1 MIRRIETMNNDTQ
14 EFDEMSLK
22 EKTLVALDE
31 IGFEN
36 PTEVQKSSIKPAIEG
51 NDIIVQARTGSGKT
65 HSFLIPIFE
74 KIEGNKGVEAIV
86 LTPTRELAQQVEREA
101 EKIGEHHDI
110 ETLAIYGGSSIKY
123 QIDNLPGT
131 SFVAGT
137 PGRVMD
143 LMRRGEL
150 KLDDI
155 DFFVLDEADRML
167 DMGFLEDIEWIIS
180 RTSEKKQIM
189 LYSATMPDEIVKL
202 ANEYMDDPTE
212 LKLSEDEI
220 SAKGVKQY
228 YVSVGRKNKLSV
240 LSSLLDNDPGKY
252 LIFCNTRKYTQ
263 ILSERLNKHG
273 YKSHPM
279 HGDMSQSARTRTM
292 DKFKEGKIDILVST
306 DVASRG
312 IDVENITHVVNY
324 DIPKYEKDYVH
335 RIGRTGRLGK
345 EGKAIT
351 LVTRD
356 EMEFLDRIEEYIED
370 QLEHMQ
376 IESGGKVDHKI
387 DYDHHSDVYGM
398 VTFKFKVDEKASRW
412 KVGKEVQK
420 HGIKHDEIEVK
431 NLNESTGEIEV
442 VRSKADKIPNIDYFD
457 EVELVQRNPRGR

>member
-1 MIRRIETMNNDTQ
+1 
-14 EFDEMSLK
+14 MSLK
-22 EKTLVALDE
+22 EETLSALDE
-31 IGFEN
+31 IDFDS
-36 PTEVQKSSIKPAIEG
+36 PTDVQKSSIKPAMEG

-74 KIEGNKGVEAIV
+74 EIEGNRGVEAIV

-101 EKIGEHHDI
+101 DKIANHHNI
-110 ETLAIYGGSSIKY
+110 NTLAIYGGSSISY
-123 QIDNLPGT
+123 QINHLPRT

-150 KLDDI
+150 VLDDI

-167 DMGFLEDIEWIIS
+167 EMGFLEDIEWIIS

-202 ANEYMDDPTE
+202 ANEYMEDPVE

-240 LSSLLDNDPGKY
+240 LSSLLDTEPGKY

-263 ILSERLNKHG
+263 ILSDRLNKHG

-279 HGDMSQSARTRTM
+279 HGDMSQSARTSTM

-312 IDVENITHVVNY
+312 IDVEDITHVVNY

-345 EGKAIT
+345 EGKAVT

-356 EMEFLDRIEEYIED
+356 EMEFLDRIEDFIED
-370 QLEHMQ
+370 ELEHLEL
-376 IESGGKVDHKI
+376 ESEGKVDHEI

-398 VTFKFKVDEKASRW
+398 VTFKFEVDEKASRW
-412 KVGKEVQK
+412 KVGKEVQN

-431 NLNESTGEIEV
+431 NLDGSMGEIEV
-442 VRSKADKIPNIDYFD
+442 VRSKAERIPDIDYFS
-457 EVELVQRNPRGR
+457 EVELVERDPRGR

>member
-1 MIRRIETMNNDTQ
+1 MNNDIQ
-14 EFDEMSLK
+14 QFDDMSLK
-22 EKTLVALDE
+22 EETLSALDE
-31 IGFEN
+31 IDFDS
-36 PTEVQKSSIKPAIEG
+36 PTDVQKSSIKPAIEG
-51 NDIIVQARTGSGKT
+51 NDVIVQARTGSGKT

-74 KIEGNKGVEAIV
+74 KIKGNRGVEAII

-101 EKIGEHHDI
+101 EKIGKHHGI
-110 ETLAIYGGSSIKY
+110 ETLAIYGGSSINY
-123 QIDNLPGT
+123 QINHLPGT

-150 KLDDI
+150 VLDEI

-167 DMGFLEDIEWIIS
+167 DMGFIEDIEWIIS
-180 RTSEKKQIM
+180 RTSEEKQIM

-202 ANEYMDDPTE
+202 ANEYMKDPEE

-220 SAKGVKQY
+220 SAKGIKQY

-240 LSSLLDNDPGKY
+240 LSSLLDTEPGKY

-263 ILSERLNKHG
+263 ILSDRLNNHG

-292 DKFKEGKIDILVST
+292 DKFKDGKIDILVST

-345 EGKAIT
+345 EGKAVT

-356 EMEFLDRIEEYIED
+356 EMEFLGRIEDFIED
-370 QLEHMQ
+370 ELEHLELQ
-376 IESGGKVDHKI
+376 EEGKVDHKI

-431 NLNESTGEIEV
+431 KLNGNSGEIEV
-442 VRSKADKIPNIDYFD
+442 VRSKAERIPKVDYFD
-457 EVELVQRNPRGR
+457 EIELVERDPRGR

>member
-1 MIRRIETMNNDTQ
+1 MNNDLQ
-14 EFDEMSLK
+14 KFDDMSLN
-22 EKTLVALDE
+22 EKTLSALKE
-31 IGFEN
+31 IGFES
-36 PTEVQKSSIKPAIEG
+36 PTDVQKSSIKPAIEG

-74 KIEGNKGVEAIV
+74 KIKGDNGIEAII

-101 EKIGEHHDI
+101 SKIGKYHGID
-110 ETLAIYGGSSIKY
+110 TLAIYGGASIKY
-123 QIDNLPGT
+123 QIDHLPKT
-131 SFVAGT
+131 SLVAGT

-150 KLDDI
+150 KLGNV

-180 RTSEKKQIM
+180 RTSQEKQIM

-220 SAKGVKQY
+220 SAKGVEQY
-228 YVSVGRKNKLSV
+228 YISVGRKNKLSV
-240 LSSLLDNDPGKY
+240 LSSLLDSEPGKY

-263 ILSERLNKHG
+263 ILSDRLNKHG
-273 YKSHPM
+273 YKAHPM
-279 HGDMSQSARTRTM
+279 HGDMSQSARTKTM
-292 DKFKEGKIDILVST
+292 NKFKGGDIDILVST

-345 EGKAIT
+345 EGKAVT

-356 EMEFLDRIEEYIED
+356 EMEFLDRIEDYIED
-370 QLEHMQ
+370 ELKHLKLES
-376 IESGGKVDHKI
+376 EGKVDHKI

-398 VTFKFKVDEKASRW
+398 VTFKFRVDEKASRW
-412 KVGKEVQK
+412 KVGKKVQK
-420 HGIKHDEIEVK
+420 HGIRHDEIEVK
-431 NLNESTGEIEV
+431 NLEEKTGEIEV
-442 VRSKADKIPNIDYFD
+442 VRSKAEKIPKIDYFD
-457 EVELVQRNPRGR
+457 EVELVKRDPRKR

>member
-1 MIRRIETMNNDTQ
+1 MNNDIQ
-14 EFDEMSLK
+14 KFDDMSLN
-22 EKTLVALDE
+22 EKTLLALE
-31 IGFEN
+31 KIGFES
-36 PTEVQKSSIKPAIEG
+36 PTEVQKSSISPAIEG
-51 NDIIVQARTGSGKT
+51 NDVIVQARTGSGKT

-74 KIEGNKGVEAIV
+74 KIKGDRGVEAII

-101 EKIGEHHDI
+101 RNIGNHHGI
-110 ETLAIYGGSSIKY
+110 NTLAIYGGASIKY
-123 QIDNLPGT
+123 QIDHLPKT
-131 SFVAGT
+131 SLVAGT

-150 KLDDI
+150 KLDNI

-180 RTSEKKQIM
+180 RTSRDKQIM
-189 LYSATMPDEIVKL
+189 LYSATMPDEIVRL
-202 ANEYMDDPTE
+202 ANEYMEDPVE

-220 SAKGVKQY
+220 SAKGIKQY

-240 LSSLLDNDPGKY
+240 LSSLLDSEPGKY

-263 ILSERLNKHG
+263 ILSDRLNKHG
-273 YKSHPM
+273 YKAHPM
-279 HGDMSQSARTRTM
+279 HGDMSQTARTRTM
-292 DKFKEGKIDILVST
+292 NKFKGGDIDILVST

-345 EGKAIT
+345 EGKAVT

-356 EMEFLDRIEEYIED
+356 EMEFLDRIEDFIED
-370 QLEHMQ
+370 ELKHLELGS
-376 IESGGKVDHKI
+376 EGKVDHKI
-387 DYDHHSDVYGM
+387 DYDHHSNVYGM
-398 VTFKFKVDEKASRW
+398 VTFRFKVDEKISRW
-412 KVGKEVQK
+412 KVGKKVQK
-420 HGIKHDEIEVK
+420 YGIKHDEIEVK
-431 NLNESTGEIEV
+431 NLGKKSGEIEV
-442 VRSKADKIPNIDYFD
+442 VRSKAEKIPEIDYFD
-457 EVELVQRNPRGR
+457 EVELVERDPRKR

>member
-1 MIRRIETMNNDTQ
+1 MNNDIQ
-14 EFDEMSLK
+14 KFDDMSLN
-22 EKTLVALDE
+22 EKTLSALKE
-31 IGFEN
+31 IGFES

-74 KIEGNKGVEAIV
+74 KIKGDRGVEAII

-101 EKIGEHHDI
+101 SKIGKHHGVD
-110 ETLAIYGGSSIKY
+110 TLAIYGGASIKY
-123 QIDNLPGT
+123 QIDHLPKT
-131 SFVAGT
+131 SLVAGT

-150 KLDDI
+150 KLDNI

-180 RTSEKKQIM
+180 RTSQEKQIM
-189 LYSATMPDEIVKL
+189 LYSATMPDEIVRL
-202 ANEYMDDPTE
+202 ANEYMEDPTE

-220 SAKGVKQY
+220 SAKGVAQY

-240 LSSLLDNDPGKY
+240 LSSLLDNEPGKY

-263 ILSERLNKHG
+263 ILSDRLNRHG

-279 HGDMSQSARTRTM
+279 HGDMSQSARTNTM
-292 DKFKEGKIDILVST
+292 NKFKSGKIDILVST

-345 EGKAIT
+345 EGKAVT

-356 EMEFLDRIEEYIED
+356 EMEFLDRIEEFIED
-370 QLEHMQ
+370 ELEHL
-376 IESGGKVDHKI
+376 ELDSEGKVNHKI
-387 DYDHHSDVYGM
+387 DYDHHSDIYGM
-398 VTFKFKVDEKASRW
+398 VTFRFKVDEKTSRW
-412 KVGKEVQK
+412 KVGKKVQK
-420 HGIKHDEIEVK
+420 HGIRHDEIEVK
-431 NLNESTGEIEV
+431 NLEEKSGEIEV
-442 VRSKADKIPNIDYFD
+442 VRSKAEKIPKIDYFD
-457 EVELVQRNPRGR
+457 EIELVERDPRKR

>member
-1 MIRRIETMNNDTQ
+1 MNNDLQ
-14 EFDEMSLK
+14 KFDDMSLN
-22 EKTLVALDE
+22 EKTLSALKE
-31 IGFEN
+31 IGFED
-36 PTEVQKSSIKPAIEG
+36 PTEVQKKSIKPAIEG

-74 KIEGNKGVEAIV
+74 EIEGDRGVEAII

-101 EKIGEHHDI
+101 SKIGKHHGID
-110 ETLAIYGGSSIKY
+110 TLAIYGGASIKY
-123 QIDNLPGT
+123 QINNLPKT
-131 SFVAGT
+131 SLVAGT

-150 KLDDI
+150 ELDNI

-180 RTSEKKQIM
+180 RTSREKQIM
-189 LYSATMPDEIVKL
+189 LYSATMPDEIVRL
-202 ANEYMDDPTE
+202 ANEYMEDPTE

-228 YVSVGRKNKLSV
+228 YISVGRKNKLSV
-240 LSSLLDNDPGKY
+240 LSSLLDSEPGKY

-263 ILSERLNKHG
+263 ILSDRLNKHG
-273 YKSHPM
+273 YKAHPM
-279 HGDMSQSARTRTM
+279 HGDMSQSARTKTM
-292 DKFKEGKIDILVST
+292 NKFKGGDIDILVST

-345 EGKAIT
+345 EGKAVT

-356 EMEFLDRIEEYIED
+356 EMEFLDRIEEFIED
-370 QLEHMQ
+370 ELKHLKL
-376 IESGGKVDHKI
+376 ESGGKVDHKI

-398 VTFKFKVDEKASRW
+398 VTFRFKVDEKTSRW
-412 KVGKEVQK
+412 KVGKKVQK
-420 HGIKHDEIEVK
+420 YGIRHDEIEVK
-431 NLNESTGEIEV
+431 NLEEKSGEIEV
-442 VRSKADKIPNIDYFD
+442 VRSKAEKIPKIDYFD
-457 EVELVQRNPRGR
+457 EVELVERDPRGR